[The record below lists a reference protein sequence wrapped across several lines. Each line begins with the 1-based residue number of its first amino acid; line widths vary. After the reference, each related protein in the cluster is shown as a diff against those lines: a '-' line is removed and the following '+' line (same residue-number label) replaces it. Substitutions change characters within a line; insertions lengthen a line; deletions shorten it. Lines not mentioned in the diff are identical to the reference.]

1 MKTLVDGL
9 IQPIVTEKSARLE
22 KKNGDVT
29 LLVDGGMT
37 KPQIKKAVEE
47 VFGVKPLTVRIV
59 NFRRKE
65 KRNKF
70 GTVAPQSF
78 KKAYLK
84 LPEGKRLELK

>member
-1 MKTLVDGL
+1 MKTLIDGL

-22 KKNGDVT
+22 KKHGNVA
-29 LLVDGGMT
+29 LLVDSKMT
-37 KPQIKKAVEE
+37 KPQIKKVVEE
-47 VFGVKPLTVRIV
+47 VFGVKPLGVRIV

-70 GTVAPQSF
+70 AVVAPKSF
-78 KKAYLK
+78 KKAYLE

>member
-22 KKNGDVT
+22 KKDNSVAV
-29 LLVDGGMT
+29 LVDSKMNKT
-37 KPQIKKAVEE
+37 QIRKAVEE
-47 VFGVKPLTVRIV
+47 VFGVKALAVRIV
-59 NFRRKE
+59 NFRKKE

-70 GTVAPQSF
+70 SIIAPQNF

>member
-22 KKNGDVT
+22 KKNGDVAV
-29 LLVDGGMT
+29 LVDSKMT
-37 KPQIKKAVEE
+37 KPQIAKAIEE
-47 VFGVKPLTVRIV
+47 VFGVKPLSVRVV

-65 KRNKF
+65 KRNKYAV
-70 GTVAPQSF
+70 VAPKSF

>member
-1 MKTLVDGL
+1 MKTLVDGI

-22 KKNGDVT
+22 KKNNDVAI
-29 LLVDGGMT
+29 LVASKMT
-37 KPQIKKAVEE
+37 KPQIKKTVEE
-47 VFGVKPLTVRIV
+47 MFGVKPLSVRIV

-70 GTVAPQSF
+70 SIIAPQSF

>member
-22 KKNGDVT
+22 KKNNDVA
-29 LLVDGGMT
+29 LLVDDKMT
-37 KPQIKKAVEE
+37 KPQISKAVQE
-47 VFGVKPLTVRIV
+47 VFGVKPLSVRIV
-59 NFRRKE
+59 NFRRKA

-70 GTVAPQSF
+70 TIVAPQSF

>member
-9 IQPIVTEKSARLE
+9 IQPLVTEKSARLE
-22 KKNGDVT
+22 KKNNDVAV
-29 LLVDGGMT
+29 LVDAKMT
-37 KPQIKKAVEE
+37 KPQISKAVQEI
-47 VFGVKPLTVRIV
+47 FGIKPLSVRTI
-59 NFRRKE
+59 NFRKKE

-70 GTVAPQSF
+70 AVIAPPNF

>member
-1 MKTLVDGL
+1 MKTIIDGL

-22 KKNGDVT
+22 KKNNDVA
-29 LLVDGGMT
+29 LLVDAKMT
-37 KPQIKKAVEE
+37 KPQISKAVQE
-47 VFGVKPLTVRIV
+47 VFGIKPLSVRIV

-65 KRNKF
+65 KKNKF
-70 GTVAPQSF
+70 TTVSPSSF